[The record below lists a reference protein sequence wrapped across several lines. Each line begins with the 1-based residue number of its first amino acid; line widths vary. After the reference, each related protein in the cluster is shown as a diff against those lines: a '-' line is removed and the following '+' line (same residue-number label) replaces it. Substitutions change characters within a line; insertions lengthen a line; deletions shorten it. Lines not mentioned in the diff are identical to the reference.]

1 MNLNN
6 DTHCYIS
13 TFASRYV
20 RHDSIPHCQSNLYD
34 SDMSLPDYISDHFE
48 FDRATSDESQWY
60 GPVNTLLWHLFPP
73 QLYEVA
79 PQYKGQLYPGSVDF
93 TTLFIVR
100 STRPFAKHPVFFVEI
115 KPGGQISQL
124 SGRAVAD
131 RQMRERFERL
141 AEGLV
146 LPKLF
151 GLSLIGSRFAIYEYD
166 RASQELT
173 PPEITRDS
181 RILNDTAPVSRWAHD
196 FLDAGEGEAKF
207 LEVVQSVKTLC
218 DAL

>member
-1 MNLNN
+1 M
-6 DTHCYIS
+6 
-13 TFASRYV
+13 
-20 RHDSIPHCQSNLYD
+20 
-34 SDMSLPDYISDHFE
+34 
-48 FDRATSDESQWY
+48 
-60 GPVNTLLWHLFPP
+60 
-73 QLYEVA
+73 
-79 PQYKGQLYPGSVDF
+79 
-93 TTLFIVR
+93 
-100 STRPFAKHPVFFVEI
+100 EI
-115 KPGGQISQL
+115 KPGGQISEL
-124 SGRAVAD
+124 SGRAAAD
-131 RQMRERFERL
+131 RQMHEIFERL

-151 GLSLIGSRFAIYEYD
+151 GLSLIGSRFAVYEYD